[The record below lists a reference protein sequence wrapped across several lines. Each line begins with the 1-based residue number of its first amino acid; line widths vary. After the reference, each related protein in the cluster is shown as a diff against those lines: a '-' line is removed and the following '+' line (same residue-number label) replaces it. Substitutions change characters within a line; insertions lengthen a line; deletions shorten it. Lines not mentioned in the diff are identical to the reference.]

1 MNKLGSLM
9 NQAIQVMSSKH
20 FVVCHLWKF
29 IFPAAEASSWRQK
42 LDRAV
47 SHVFLKWIINQF
59 IYKVNVF
66 LDYLKCPEETF
77 LFINNERFL
86 QNILEQTRR
95 NLKHDVSVTTCHP

>member
-9 NQAIQVMSSKH
+9 DQAIQVMSSKH

-47 SHVFLKWIINQF
+47 SHVFSKWIINQL

-77 LFINNERFL
+77 LFINNERFCK
-86 QNILEQTRR
+86 TF
-95 NLKHDVSVTTCHP
+95 